1 MKTKLF
7 KSNLF
12 YYIFIFW
19 VGIDCF
25 NSLLQLNV
33 NYSFTSLNIIQYL
46 IAIITLITFVSFF
59 IDIKINHSIFQ
70 NYIYFRCIIMSLFFL
85 GYAFKD
91 LIIYGVSNFEIFPLE
106 FYFTVTFSLVFGL
119 ILLFFYRKYSLTT
132 N

>member
-1 MKTKLF
+1 M
-7 KSNLF
+7 
-12 YYIFIFW
+12 FW

-25 NSLLQLNV
+25 NSLLQLSV

-46 IAIITLITFVSFF
+46 IAIITPITFVSFF

-70 NYIYFRCIIMSLFFL
+70 IYIYFRCIIMSLFFL